1 MVQWCKRKGSRSKR
15 NNREKNEKEEDINS
29 KGDGEIEDSTC
40 RYCTIVYRPT
50 SNNSQIKL

>member
-29 KGDGEIEDSTC
+29 KGDGEIELEDS
-40 RYCTIVYRPT
+40 R
-50 SNNSQIKL
+50 